1 METALLHVLSGV
13 YSAVDSKRAALL
25 IALDISAAFNTMSH
39 SLLLSRLESDY
50 GVRSNVLKWIQ
61 SYVMDR
67 KQFVKLGHH
76 TSVTSPCTADIPQ
89 GSVLGPRFSRPTY
102 SNWPCYRVV
111 RHRLPP
117 VCR

>member
-1 METALLHVLSGV
+1 MLGSPLYTKLQSAYHRGYSTETALLHVLNGV

-25 IALDISAAFNTMSH
+25 VALYISVAFDTTSH

-67 KQFVKLGHH
+67 KQFLKLGRH
-76 TSVTSPCTADIPQ
+76 TSATSPYRMAQKSKP
-89 GSVLGPRFSRPTY
+89 LSRIIIKSY
-102 SNWPCYRVV
+102 
-111 RHRLPP
+111 
-117 VCR
+117 